1 MSDKLVHIHKTVEEK
16 PDSELKKGALPLE
29 AHGGVTS
36 GRIYAV
42 SEDGTILVVI
52 PSRSQAP
59 RRAGTLADVDPSDVG
74 REVVLAFT
82 PERGDRPVILGLV
95 AEHGRSAE
103 KTRIDLERSDVE
115 DVRIDGRS
123 VHLKAAD
130 EILLE
135 CGQGSIRLRKDG
147 KIIVK
152 GLQIVSR
159 AKGVNKIKGAAVSIN

>member
-1 MSDKLVHIHKTVEEK
+1 VTDKLIHMHKAVEEK
-16 PDSELKKGALPLE
+16 INPEPNKDRHPLKTI
-29 AHGGVTS
+29 GGVAA
-36 GRIYAV
+36 GWIHALYD
-42 SEDGTILVVI
+42 DGTILVVI
-52 PSRSQAP
+52 PSSSQHP
-59 RRAGTLADVDPSDVG
+59 CRAGTLVAVGPSDVG
-74 REVVLAFT
+74 REVILAFT

-95 AEHGRSAE
+95 AERGRSAE
-103 KTRIDLERSDVE
+103 KAGIDLERSDVE
-115 DVRIDGRS
+115 DVRMDGRS

-130 EILLE
+130 EIILE